1 MGNKHG
7 YTRSHALMT
16 QHALS
21 EDEIEALVAR
31 CPEENRWAFGA
42 WLKGERH
49 LDGDPIESTIDE
61 HA

>member
-1 MGNKHG
+1 
-7 YTRSHALMT
+7 MT